1 MQSQQIL
8 NSPQMIE
15 TLKAGALRQ
24 NEQTKEFCQQND
36 LAIALKFAIVAGRK
50 NRAALIAAL
59 KANTPAD
66 DLEGTLEAINRLEF
80 LCSALIAQIDL
91 VNGEGP
97 AAFRW
102 LTDLVSHQTVLT
114 MMTDEHGCEAEL
126 DDGQSVLYLSNE
138 SPAELLRELAS
149 HVNGEPAVGVSQ
161 LKEAIAEAI
170 KVISLGESPD
180 RFWELVEPMEEVG
193 VTR

>member
-8 NSPQMIE
+8 NDPQMIE
-15 TLKAGALRQ
+15 TLKASALRQ
-24 NEQTKEFCQQND
+24 NEQIKEFCEQND
-36 LAIALKFAIVAGRK
+36 LGIALKFAIVAGRK

-80 LCSALIAQIDL
+80 LCSALIAQINL

-97 AAFRW
+97 AAFKW

-114 MMTDEHGCEAEL
+114 MMTDENGCEAEL

-161 LKEAIAEAI
+161 LKEAIEEAI
-170 KVISLGESPD
+170 KVISLGDSPD